1 MASFHVQLFQ
11 CFVAQQQ
18 IYSSS
23 LYVAEAFSQSDQ
35 ARRAWYAAA
44 WLPPNTPP
52 LATPRHAK
60 QPRRAWLLPNTPR
73 RHCLVGRVGQLL

>member
-23 LYVAEAFSQSDQ
+23 LYVAEAFSQSDPE
-35 ARRAWYAAA
+35 RRAWPQRLAGAWYSLLGWWAAI
-44 WLPPNTPP
+44 
-52 LATPRHAK
+52 
-60 QPRRAWLLPNTPR
+60 
-73 RHCLVGRVGQLL
+73 